1 MPVMTGEE
9 ALPLI
14 KSIRPDI
21 PVIISSGF
29 SEAEISLRFADS
41 DIAGVLP
48 KPYTVA
54 GLISRVSEAL
64 ESNAVVSGH

>member
-14 KSIRPDI
+14 KSIRPDV

-29 SEAEISLRFADS
+29 SEAEISRRFAAAG
-41 DIAGVLP
+41 IVGVLP
-48 KPYTVA
+48 KPYTVTA
-54 GLISRVSEAL
+54 LVTKVSEAIQ
-64 ESNAVVSGH
+64 SVAVVNDR